1 LRVAVLAALNITDEL
16 LTLKAKYENVSTEY
30 SDRAAHL
37 QHALESALD
46 EVLQER
52 RVG

>member
-1 LRVAVLAALNITDEL
+1 
-16 LTLKAKYENVSTEY
+16 LKAKYENVSTEY